1 MQSHLPPVSKADIND
16 QELFNNVHFS
26 SILPLLSDCVTRLV
40 SKDEVL
46 VKTGE
51 TNTNVYLILSGEFNV
66 HLLAENIDPIIVLG
80 PGQSIGEIAIIDH
93 QPASAYVTATQD
105 SRVLIIDEEVMW
117 SLIGSSHA
125 IANNLLVVLSK
136 RLRHGNSVI
145 KKIKGLLKEYEHN
158 ATVDAL
164 TSLYNRRWLDNM
176 FVRIMQR
183 CHKNNVGLSVMMI
196 DVDYFKDYNDKNGH
210 LAGDIALH
218 TISQTIIQYLR
229 PEDLVTRYGGEELF
243 ALLPG
248 LHIDATMTI
257 AERLREAI
265 CQTKI
270 IDKEGKSLPGVTI
283 SIGVAEMTD
292 PDDPNKLIDAAD
304 RAMYKAKNTGRNKV
318 CRFNSENIGT

>member
-1 MQSHLPPVSKADIND
+1 MQRHQHPISSADIRD

-26 SILPLLSDCVTRLV
+26 SVLPLLSDCITRLV
-40 SKDEVL
+40 SKDEML
-46 VKTGE
+46 VKSGE
-51 TNTNVYLILSGEFNV
+51 TNTHVYLILSGEFNV

-105 SRVLIIDEEVMW
+105 SRVLVIEEDVMW

-125 IANNLLVVLSK
+125 IANNILVVLSR

-145 KKIKGLLKEYEHN
+145 KKINGLLKEYEHN

-183 CHKNNVGLSVMMI
+183 CHKNNTRLSVMMI
-196 DVDYFKDYNDKNGH
+196 DVDNFKDYNDKNGH

-218 TISQTIIQYLR
+218 TISQTIIQHLR

-248 LHIDATMTI
+248 LNIDATMTI

-265 CQTKI
+265 SKTKI
-270 IDKEGKSLPGVTI
+270 IDKEGKLLPGVTI
-283 SIGVAEMTD
+283 SVGVAEMSD
-292 PDDPNKLIDAAD
+292 HDNPNKLIDAAD
-304 RAMYKAKNTGRNKV
+304 KAMYKAKNSGRNKV
-318 CRFNSENIGT
+318 CRFNT